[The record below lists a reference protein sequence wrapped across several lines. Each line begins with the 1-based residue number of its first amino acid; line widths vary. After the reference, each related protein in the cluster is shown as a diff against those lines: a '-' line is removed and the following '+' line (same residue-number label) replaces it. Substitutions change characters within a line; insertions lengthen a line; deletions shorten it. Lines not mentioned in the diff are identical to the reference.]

1 MIAER
6 DATKLLSAELLD
18 AREKAS
24 ESAKSR
30 EAVELLK
37 AHARDGKTKDELV
50 ETLFER
56 IDELT
61 DRLEET
67 ERGDRTRTAASTT
80 NRAEETREELNAV
93 REEMEQQ
100 KRLANRYAAERDHL
114 MRANEQLTMTLE
126 SREAFDAHGDV
137 EGYEIALKTSRE
149 ENKSLREDVDRLK
162 ATIDGLDAQ
171 RLDLGEKFKRSHE
184 TLKEAETRAKKAEEE
199 LQMIAEAQQ
208 NGQTTPRTSFL
219 SSELLRKNGKNTDAD
234 HLAKALEIERD
245 RLQQECD
252 ALTETLAESEAR
264 LQAVVNECQMA
275 KSSEAKAVRER
286 SAVEKLRQQEIDKA
300 HQLDRSL
307 ADALEDAKSA
317 REETKQHREEL
328 RFVAEDLVAMTR
340 EQQSVNDDYLRACA
354 ERDRAWKDLRHAE
367 RALENVEVNS
377 VSTAK
382 ELEDVARAYREL
394 EGEHKLAVREL
405 SATSSDNQKL
415 EKALQQTE
423 DGLRAAKE
431 RSRVLD
437 SENRALS
444 SEARNLERRVSQL
457 TKELEEMSSSTAST
471 QTRKGGKSGEDFA
484 PNGLGSLSEQLEE
497 VTKTC
502 EDLKR
507 QNERY
512 RKQHAEVESEFRTLR
527 NKLEESSQE
536 RDRLKLRTKLES
548 NRAEEL
554 EGLLASTRAREYDF
568 SMTNEDDSKRLKLL
582 KERVDALSEDNER
595 LTSRLEAA
603 NATNAQLSN
612 ELENIK
618 PNSSVNPKN
627 TKDSESQT
635 LNAARNLAKSL
646 AHSES
651 VVVEQQRR
659 MREIMEETKDLRE
672 RVEEAENRAASA
684 ASFAKQAEN
693 KSKRSA
699 ARESELRVQLQ
710 GAFEDLRLAREA
722 SKRFAD
728 ENSGFAANGEE
739 FETLKRSLEEAL
751 EEKEKLEIALSAHV
765 RRSNDLGV
773 MHDAN
778 SKQMSD
784 LRTHVDRLDA
794 LLRERDRELLEARAR
809 QSELL
814 EEFNQSKLFS
824 NKSSSPFQDFGSS
837 DDLVNQGID
846 DDTKRAAFEAL
857 ARSVREP
864 VDQSPLGVRDFVQ
877 AKLNMDNDDSNT
889 ATNINKNDE
898 DLEHLEELRLENELL
913 RQENDKLSREL
924 DGTEEAT
931 EEMHAQLQK
940 ISDDYNALAKTLN
953 ETLNVVP

>member
-18 AREKAS
+18 AREKAG

-30 EAVELLK
+30 EAMELLK
-37 AHARDGKTKDELV
+37 AQARDGKTKDELV

-61 DRLEET
+61 DKLEER
-67 ERGDRTRTAASTT
+67 ERGDRALKAATSST
-80 NRAEETREELNAV
+80 NRAEETHEEELNAM

-114 MRANEQLTMTLE
+114 ARANEQLTMTLE

-149 ENKSLREDVDRLK
+149 ENKSLREDIDRLK
-162 ATIDGLDAQ
+162 STIDGLDAQ
-171 RLDLGEKFKRSHE
+171 RVDLGEKFKRSHE
-184 TLKEAETRAKKAEEE
+184 TLKDAEMRAKKAEEE
-199 LQMIAEAQQ
+199 LHKITEAQQ
-208 NGQTTPRTSFL
+208 NGHTAPRTSFI
-219 SSELLRKNGKNTDAD
+219 SSELLRKNGKNTEAD

-252 ALTETLAESEAR
+252 ALTEALAESEAR
-264 LQAVVNECQMA
+264 LQAVVNECNIA
-275 KSSEAKAVRER
+275 KSSEAKAIRER

-367 RALENVEVNS
+367 RALENIEVNS

-394 EGEHKLAVREL
+394 EGEHKIAVREL

-431 RSRVLD
+431 RSRILD

-444 SEARNLERRVSQL
+444 AEARNLERRVAQL
-457 TKELEEMSSSTAST
+457 TKEVEEMSSSTAST
-471 QTRKGGKSGEDFA
+471 QTRKGGKSGGDFA

-536 RDRLKLRTKLES
+536 RDRLSLRAKLES

-618 PNSSVNPKN
+618 PNADAKS

-659 MREIMEETKDLRE
+659 MREIIEETKDLRE

-710 GAFEDLRLAREA
+710 GAVEDLRLAREA
-722 SKRFAD
+722 SKRYAD
-728 ENSGFAANGEE
+728 ENNGFAADGEE

-751 EEKEKLEIALSAHV
+751 EEKEKLEKELSAHM
-765 RRSNDLGV
+765 RRSNDLSV
-773 MHDAN
+773 MYDAN

-794 LLRERDRELLEARAR
+794 LLRERDRELLEARAK

-814 EEFNQSKLFS
+814 EEINQVKLFS
-824 NKSSSPFQDFGSS
+824 NKSSSAMRDFGSS

-864 VDQSPLGVRDFVQ
+864 ADQSPLGVRDFVQ
-877 AKLNMDNDDSNT
+877 AKLNMEKDENNT
-889 ATNINKNDE
+889 AINTSKRDE
-898 DLEHLEELRLENELL
+898 DLELLEELRLENELL